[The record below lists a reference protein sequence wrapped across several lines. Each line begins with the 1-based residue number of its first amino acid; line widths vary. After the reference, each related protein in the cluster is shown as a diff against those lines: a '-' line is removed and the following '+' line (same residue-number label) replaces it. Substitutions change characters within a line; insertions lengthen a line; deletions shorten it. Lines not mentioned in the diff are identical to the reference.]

1 MKKRCSIGMIL
12 IWFAAYAFCG
22 ERSPSPMGQKPDA
35 VVLLKQ
41 MRVFFSGLNSVA
53 CEIHYTRVLKMGQ
66 ITRERSAHFDTA
78 VQRPNLLSV
87 LMKDNDDRV
96 TYAWI
101 CDGTDVSTYMVGAE
115 KYMKTKAP
123 DSLDAV
129 LSTEEIYVVRPSVE
143 DAFLI
148 DELLRKSAVD
158 RLPAEATAAEYLG
171 TEDVGGERAHHI
183 RLVRKP
189 ANWDLWISAGP
200 APLPL
205 KIYSGVSTV
214 EPVPAGWTSEFTVA
228 FSRWLPDTKLDR
240 RAFQFDPSSKAKRV
254 SGFLPDDPP
263 HPLLN
268 QPAPAAVLEVLDGQ
282 PRTLVS
288 HKGRDIVVLDFW
300 SMNCVPCLGLLPKVD
315 TVAQRFKGRGVVF
328 YAMNE
333 NDAPADVREF
343 FKVKGIGL
351 TATVQNKAAN
361 FAAFKVDSIPRTF
374 VIDKAGTIRAVHGVQ
389 AKDFVAELS
398 AQLEGLLGN

>member
-1 MKKRCSIGMIL
+1 MKKL
-12 IWFAAYAFCG
+12 IWISCRRVAALFICGWSFAYCG
-22 ERSPSPMGQKPDA
+22 ESPKPDA
-35 VVLLKQ
+35 VALIKQ
-41 MRVFFSGLNSVA
+41 MRAFCSGLSSVA
-53 CEIHYTRVLKMGQ
+53 CEIHYTRVLKSARLD
-66 ITRERSAHFDTA
+66 RERSVHFDA
-78 VQRPNLLSV
+78 AFQRPNFLSV
-87 LMKDNDDRV
+87 LMKDDDRV

-101 CDGTDVSTYMVGAE
+101 CDGTDVSTYMAGAE
-115 KYMKTKAP
+115 KYMKKKAP
-123 DSLDAV
+123 DSLDAL
-129 LSTEEIYVVRPSVE
+129 LSEEEMYVVRPSVE

-148 DELLRKSAVD
+148 DELLRKSSAD
-158 RLPAEATAAEYLG
+158 KLPAEASAAEYLG
-171 TEDVGGERAHHI
+171 ADTLGGEKAHHL

-200 APLPL
+200 TPLPL
-205 KIYSGVSTV
+205 KIYSGLSTI
-214 EPVPAGWTSEFTVA
+214 EPVPAGWTSEFTVE
-228 FSRWLPDTKLDR
+228 FSRWLPDTKLNP

-268 QPAPAAVLEVLDGQ
+268 RPAPAAVLEMLDGQ
-282 PRTLVS
+282 TRTLAA

-300 SMNCVPCLGLLPKVD
+300 SMNCVPCMGLLPKMD
-315 TVAQRFKGRGVVF
+315 AVAQRFKGRGVVF

-343 FKVKGIGL
+343 FKLKGIGL

-389 AKDFVAELS
+389 LKDFVTELS
-398 AQLEGLLGN
+398 AQIEGLLGE